1 MIETKKIKWIDNN
14 LYYNGIKLNLK
25 PETIQDISAGSITKE
40 EAEKIIYD
48 EYNKQLRVHREKI
61 LNDILNEN
69 DKKRK

>member
-25 PETIQDISAGSITKE
+25 LETIQDISAGSITKE

>member
-25 PETIQDISAGSITKE
+25 LETIQDISAGSITKE

-69 DKKRK
+69 DKTRK